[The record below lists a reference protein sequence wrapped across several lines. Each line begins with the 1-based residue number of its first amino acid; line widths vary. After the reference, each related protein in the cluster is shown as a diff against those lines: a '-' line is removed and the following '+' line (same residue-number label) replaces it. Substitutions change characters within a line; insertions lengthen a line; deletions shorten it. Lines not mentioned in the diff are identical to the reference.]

1 MKIGI
6 NTCGCNHARN
16 GAGSFLLS
24 FISNLPKSDE
34 FSFEIL
40 GLEEDRF
47 IYTSGTELS
56 YTSVPNEKKA
66 AKIISKKQ
74 YDAVLFPTPEK
85 GSIKCGKSKS
95 VLMLNYLF
103 SMVKDKKKKKTLKK
117 NLKKADFIIAF
128 SEAIKRDLVD
138 NGFSACSI
146 RVVHNG
152 LDHKIF
158 YPVLN
163 LDSDILDIKPFAIK
177 RPYFIYCSSISGA
190 EKNHINLIRAFE
202 IFKKKTG
209 LPQRL
214 VIAGNDG
221 EYSETLHK
229 AVFDSSCAEDIFIT
243 GYFPFESLAKLYAGS
258 DACVFPARNEGVG
271 MPVLEAMACGVP
283 VICSRS
289 GALPE
294 MGGDAPLYFNPED
307 ADEIASLMEKVVQN
321 QELRS
326 EMIKKGSERVSE
338 FNWETTV
345 AEILNV
351 LK

>member
-34 FSFEIL
+34 YSFEIL

-56 YTSVPNEKKA
+56 YISVLNDKNA
-66 AKIISKKQ
+66 SKIISKNQ
-74 YDAVLFPTPEK
+74 YEAVLFPAPEK
-85 GSIKCGKSKS
+85 CFIKCGKAKS
-95 VLMLNYLF
+95 VVLINYLY
-103 SMVKDKKKKKTLKK
+103 SVLKDKKQRKILKK
-117 NLKKADFIIAF
+117 NLKKADYIIAF
-128 SEAIKRDLVD
+128 SEIIKKDLVE
-138 NGFSACSI
+138 NGFSESSI

-177 RPYFIYCSSISGA
+177 RPYFIYCSSISGV
-190 EKNHINLIRAFE
+190 EKNHLNLVKAFE
-202 IFKKKTG
+202 IFKEKTG

-221 EYSETLHK
+221 EYSEVLHK
-229 AVFDSSCAEDIFIT
+229 AAFDSSCAEDIFIT
-243 GYFPFESLAKLYAGS
+243 GYFQFESLAKLYAGS
-258 DACVFPARNEGVG
+258 DACIFPARNEGVG

-283 VICSRS
+283 VICSNS

-294 MGGDAPLYFNPED
+294 IGGDAPLYFDPDDINEM
-307 ADEIASLMEKVVQN
+307 ASLMEKVVQD
-321 QELRS
+321 QDLRS
-326 EMIKKGSERVSE
+326 EMIRKGADRVST

-345 AEILNV
+345 AETLNV

>member
-6 NTCGCNHARN
+6 NVCGCNHART

-24 FISNLPKSDE
+24 FISNLPETKE
-34 FSFEIL
+34 YSFEIL

-47 IYTSGTELS
+47 IYSSGRDFP
-56 YTSVPNEKKA
+56 YISVPDGKKA
-66 AKIISKKQ
+66 GKIICKNH
-74 YDAVLFPTPEK
+74 YDAVLFPAAEK
-85 GSIKCGKSKS
+85 VPLKCGNARS
-95 VLMLNYLF
+95 VVFVNYLY
-103 SMVKDKKKKKTLKK
+103 SSLKDKKQKKTLKK
-117 NLKKADFIIAF
+117 NIKKADFVLAF
-128 SEAIKRDLVD
+128 TETIKKDLVQ
-138 NGFSACSI
+138 NGFSEEGI
-146 RVVHNG
+146 RVIHSG

-163 LDSDILDIKPFAIK
+163 LDSDILDIKPFAIQ
-177 RPYFIYCSSISGA
+177 RPYFIYCSSVSGE
-190 EKNHINLIRAFE
+190 EKNHLNLIKAFE
-202 IFKKKTG
+202 LFKKNTG

-214 VIAGNDG
+214 VIAGSDG
-221 EYSETLHK
+221 EYSEILHK
-229 AVFDSSCAEDIFIT
+229 AVFESSCAEDIFVT

-271 MPVLEAMACGVP
+271 LPVIEAMACGVP
-283 VICSRS
+283 VLCSNS

-294 MGGDAPLYFNPED
+294 VGGDAPLYFNPDNIQEM
-307 ADEIASLMEKVVQN
+307 ADYMEKIVSD

-326 EMIKKGSERVSE
+326 EMIKKGAERVSE

-345 AEILNV
+345 AETLNV